1 MLNSHDFQPRILE
14 NDLQM
19 DQIMGIEYLHL
30 IKSHQPPSLCR
41 TRAGISAAPPG
52 QPGIIEANH
61 G

>member
-1 MLNSHDFQPRILE
+1 M
-14 NDLQM
+14 DLQM